1 MEKRQSF
8 QQVVLEQL
16 DIHMQKVSSTDH
28 VPFTKINSKWIID
41 LNAKCK
47 PIKLSENSIEENLD
61 DILEKAKLQR
71 QLKKKKKPSDSKQL
85 KG

>member
-1 MEKRQSF
+1 MN
-8 QQVVLEQL
+8 L
-16 DIHMQKVSSTDH
+16 DTNLRL
-28 VPFTKINSKWIID
+28 FTKINSKWIID

>member
-28 VPFTKINSKWIID
+28 VPLTKINSKWIID
-41 LNAKCK
+41 LSVKCK
-47 PIKLSENSIEENLD
+47 IMRFPEGAIGGNLD
-61 DILEKAKLQR
+61 DLGYGDEFLDTAGKA
-71 QLKKKKKPSDSKQL
+71 QL
-85 KG
+85 

>member
-28 VPFTKINSKWIID
+28 VPLTKINSKWIID
-41 LNAKCK
+41 LSVKCK
-47 PIKLSENSIEENLD
+47 IMRFPEGDIGGNLD
-61 DILEKAKLQR
+61 DLGYGDEFLDTAGKA
-71 QLKKKKKPSDSKQL
+71 QL
-85 KG
+85 

>member
-1 MEKRQSF
+1 MN
-8 QQVVLEQL
+8 L
-16 DIHMQKVSSTDH
+16 DTNLRL
-28 VPFTKINSKWIID
+28 FTKINSKWIID

-47 PIKLSENSIEENLD
+47 TIKLLENSTEENLD

-71 QLKKKKKPSDSKQL
+71 QLKKNPSDSKQL

>member
-28 VPFTKINSKWIID
+28 VPFTKINSKWIMGPSIKSKITTFLEGNIQENPDD
-41 LNAKCK
+41 L
-47 PIKLSENSIEENLD
+47 ILSIEMTF
-61 DILEKAKLQR
+61 
-71 QLKKKKKPSDSKQL
+71 
-85 KG
+85 

>member
-1 MEKRQSF
+1 MN
-8 QQVVLEQL
+8 L
-16 DIHMQKVSSTDH
+16 DTNLRL
-28 VPFTKINSKWIID
+28 FTKINSKWIID

-71 QLKKKKKPSDSKQL
+71 QLKKKKAKR
-85 KG
+85 

>member
-41 LNAKCK
+41 LSVKCK
-47 PIKLSENSIEENLD
+47 IMKFPEDAIGGNLD
-61 DILEKAKLQR
+61 GLGYGDEILNTAAKA
-71 QLKKKKKPSDSKQL
+71 QL
-85 KG
+85 